1 MVLPRASLLI
11 REFSVDGNPPDSRS
25 TLLYDM
31 LYSQASIFDGFSIKW
46 IDGEEK
52 AEVEA
57 DVRKN
62 VAKYD
67 ENGQKMQAKEHQELL
82 DKGFTLTKNR
92 KHIQDPRPWQFKKKK
107 LC

>member
-1 MVLPRASLLI
+1 
-11 REFSVDGNPPDSRS
+11 
-25 TLLYDM
+25 M

-46 IDGEEK
+46 VDGEEK

-67 ENGQKMQAKEHQELL
+67 ENGKKMQAKEHQELL
-82 DKGFTLTKNR
+82 DKGFTLTKDK